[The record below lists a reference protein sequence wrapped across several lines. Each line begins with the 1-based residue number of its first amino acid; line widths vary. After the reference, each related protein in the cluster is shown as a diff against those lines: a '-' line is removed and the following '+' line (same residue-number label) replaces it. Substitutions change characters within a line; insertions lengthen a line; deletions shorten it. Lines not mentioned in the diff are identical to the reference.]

1 MRIGKGDREGVP
13 RGGLS
18 KLRLDGSLYRNLP
31 LCKLIKRLNSK
42 ENVEQHRYPARV
54 DNASQKTW
62 VIKISG
68 DNFLQ
73 VNGQGTQWP
82 PNNTT
87 YYRCSWLPKMVRTC

>member
-18 KLRLDGSLYRNLP
+18 KLRLDGSPYRNLL
-31 LCKLIKRLNSK
+31 LCKLIKRLDSK
-42 ENVEQHRYPARV
+42 ENIEHRYPARV

-73 VNGQGTQWP
+73 VNDQRTQ
-82 PNNTT
+82 
-87 YYRCSWLPKMVRTC
+87 